1 MSSSSSPFLALIWQ
15 YDVTSSSSKE
25 TVLNALRTSIDHQ
38 VAEFPGTRTYLFAE
52 SATVPDRFHFIE
64 LYDCEATLLNHA
76 AKPSVAAALAPMF
89 TAAVRK
95 ATSGVLVGAAKS
107 LTDSIAAIAGS
118 MNGVTSPVL
127 SGELDLVDSDEFKSA
142 NGATDSFVAVLVAV
156 HGKDVVKLINACTA
170 IQRAGRASTAVV
182 FADGDSKKMLLVG
195 DAFSLCDAIAG
206 FKFTPASVDVFGA
219 VVPEAKQRLADKA
232 TFHARTIGFALH
244 PATKQALVR
253 RSAGGDAAPAP
264 KSTLFT
270 LKFNEYT
277 HVCEALVFDQSAP
290 GRSAHLSSPKREVD
304 PNVVQIPVLH
314 VLRKILQR
322 GSLDT
327 EFPMLLLFGQL
338 ARLRALRDDLAIYAA
353 LAPAQR
359 GEDERVSRLLEQV
372 TLFGFPPRSAEQ
384 SLVSEGLGDVI
395 DAIEFVF
402 AKEIGDA
409 RRELASSGTIT
420 YRGLFELYRI
430 GALVYTAA
438 GALGGQHIGVRL
450 VDMQFTPLKSMF
462 NTQKLV
468 FRALFECAIGVGGSF
483 AVCRFEETLEDWDG
497 AKSVSQLQYQP
508 LSGSLLAQFEARGER
523 LGQIGTK
530 PVYRAYSKG
539 SFFART
545 SSSATAA
552 TSSASAGRCMVDNER
567 GLSLGHTLCASFDGI
582 GAAIASTIKAY
593 RVVLAAQRDGEPA
606 EAQRERLQR
615 MQLQLHSSVSPAMR
629 AIVWPAVLCFS
640 LSTKCWGYCLVEGL
654 SEIVYDGAL
663 WSSLELPPRTKEL
676 LLATGSLWNSSAR
689 LRKATNNAD
698 SNGALMLLYGP
709 PGTGKTLTV
718 SALAERFHRPL
729 YVASFGEL
737 GTTTTE
743 LETNFTNILTLCRH
757 WGALCLL
764 DEGDALVEKRT
775 KGALLQNSL
784 VGVLLR
790 TLDSFEGQLFLTTN
804 RVKEFDPAAL
814 SRVTLAIRYDP
825 LTNDARAK
833 IWRNFLSRL
842 GCDTDKFDVDKLAS
856 FELSGRDLN
865 QSVKLGMALAELRGK
880 ELDMESLLDAVEEG
894 NRFRSTFTKAQTGFD
909 E

>member
-1 MSSSSSPFLALIWQ
+1 
-15 YDVTSSSSKE
+15 
-25 TVLNALRTSIDHQ
+25 
-38 VAEFPGTRTYLFAE
+38 
-52 SATVPDRFHFIE
+52 
-64 LYDCEATLLNHA
+64 
-76 AKPSVAAALAPMF
+76 
-89 TAAVRK
+89 
-95 ATSGVLVGAAKS
+95 
-107 LTDSIAAIAGS
+107 
-118 MNGVTSPVL
+118 
-127 SGELDLVDSDEFKSA
+127 
-142 NGATDSFVAVLVAV
+142 
-156 HGKDVVKLINACTA
+156 
-170 IQRAGRASTAVV
+170 
-182 FADGDSKKMLLVG
+182 
-195 DAFSLCDAIAG
+195 
-206 FKFTPASVDVFGA
+206 
-219 VVPEAKQRLADKA
+219 
-232 TFHARTIGFALH
+232 
-244 PATKQALVR
+244 
-253 RSAGGDAAPAP
+253 
-264 KSTLFT
+264 
-270 LKFNEYT
+270 
-277 HVCEALVFDQSAP
+277 
-290 GRSAHLSSPKREVD
+290 
-304 PNVVQIPVLH
+304 
-314 VLRKILQR
+314 
-322 GSLDT
+322 
-327 EFPMLLLFGQL
+327 
-338 ARLRALRDDLAIYAA
+338 
-353 LAPAQR
+353 
-359 GEDERVSRLLEQV
+359 
-372 TLFGFPPRSAEQ
+372 
-384 SLVSEGLGDVI
+384 
-395 DAIEFVF
+395 
-402 AKEIGDA
+402 
-409 RRELASSGTIT
+409 
-420 YRGLFELYRI
+420 
-430 GALVYTAA
+430 
-438 GALGGQHIGVRL
+438 
-450 VDMQFTPLKSMF
+450 
-462 NTQKLV
+462 
-468 FRALFECAIGVGGSF
+468 
-483 AVCRFEETLEDWDG
+483 
-497 AKSVSQLQYQP
+497 
-508 LSGSLLAQFEARGER
+508 
-523 LGQIGTK
+523 
-530 PVYRAYSKG
+530 
-539 SFFART
+539 
-545 SSSATAA
+545 
-552 TSSASAGRCMVDNER
+552 MVDNER
-567 GLSLGHTLCASFDGI
+567 GLLARPLAVRQLRRRGRRDRRRP
-582 GAAIASTIKAY
+582 IKAY

-615 MQLQLHSSVSPAMR
+615 MQLQLLCQRAAEPCAPSRGRPCCAFSSQRPSAG
-629 AIVWPAVLCFS
+629 A
-640 LSTKCWGYCLVEGL
+640 YCLVEGL